1 MRIRGGVF
9 FFSILLLSL
18 VIFQGNGNAQTVERK
33 IDVILV
39 VDGSGSMEWPDR
51 DPGRLRI
58 QGGKLFIDLCNKG
71 DRIGVIDFSTEAK
84 IVFPLYEFLTP
95 LDKETLKEK
104 IGKIAAKGEFTDITL
119 GLEMALKEMIR
130 ARPESAKA
138 VIILSD
144 GDMDPDPA
152 RENFSPYN
160 LEYLK
165 EIRLGAPK
173 KETLKQIKEKYKK
186 IVSPID
192 TELLRNTV
200 LPGFKE
206 QKIPVFAIAFG
217 EGADIPLIKE
227 IADVTATE
235 TGIRNFYFIENAGR
249 LQSVFSEIVE
259 QLKKSKEKIAEKEIQ
274 FSGEEIIHKVNIDD
288 FVREVNFKFIFGQNV
303 DRSDVNIVLKDPDG
317 NTISRTTKKEGV
329 GHIFE
334 KGYELYNIFNPL
346 PGTWEARISGKK
358 DVKLDI
364 TISTWGRSE
373 LKIIPENVKSAY
385 YAGEHIPIT
394 ASLQIDGKRISSR
407 DFLNNLKISA
417 ATENPKRE
425 VEKIDLFDDG
435 KHSDSAAADGIF
447 GNSYTSA
454 NIPGDY
460 YVVITAQGVTAG
472 PKRYDFMREIQYKF
486 RILPRET
493 SLGGAADKQPGEP
506 EKAKPALPIKTILIL
521 AGILAII
528 LLAVFLIK
536 KRKAGSTTEDESIDE
551 ISEEKPSEAPLMFS
565 IKIKDGA
572 VSTIGYKLIK
582 HPSIGEKNLIMRRA
596 GEEFYVQKSEGTLEL
611 NTKIVTDERELKDRD
626 ILKIGELY
634 FEISLKPVENKVVL
648 YGISKEQASLATKE
662 EK

>member
-1 MRIRGGVF
+1 MKIRSRASLFIVLF
-9 FFSILLLSL
+9 LSIFFSPGAGI
-18 VIFQGNGNAQTVERK
+18 TPTEEKK
-33 IDVILV
+33 IDVILI

-58 QGGKLFIDLCNKG
+58 QGGKLFIDLCAKG
-71 DRIGVIDFSTEAK
+71 DRVGLVDFSTDAK

-104 IGKIAAKGEFTDITL
+104 IATIAAKGEFTDITL
-119 GLEMALKEMIR
+119 GLETALKEMIR
-130 ARPESAKA
+130 ARPESVKA

-152 RENFSPYN
+152 RDIFSPYN
-160 LEYLK
+160 LEYQK
-165 EIRLGAPK
+165 EIQLGSGK
-173 KETLKQIKEKYKK
+173 KETIKLIKEKYKK
-186 IVSPID
+186 IAAPID
-192 TELLRNTV
+192 TELLRNSV

-217 EGADIPLIKE
+217 QGADIPLIKE
-227 IADVTATE
+227 IADVCATE
-235 TGIRNFYFIENAGR
+235 TGIRNFYFIENASR

-259 QLKKSKEKIAEKEIQ
+259 QLKKSKEKIAEKEIE

-288 FVREVNFKFIFGQNV
+288 FVREVNFKFIFG
-303 DRSDVNIVLKDPDG
+303 RNI
-317 NTISRTTKKEGV
+317 ISRTTKKEGV

-373 LKIIPENVKSAY
+373 LKLVSENVKSEY
-385 YAGEHIPIT
+385 YAGEQIPIT
-394 ASLQIDGKRISSR
+394 ASLQIDGKRITSR

-435 KHSDSAAADGIF
+435 GHSDTNAADGIF
-447 GNSYTSA
+447 GNSYTTT

-460 YVVITAQGVTAG
+460 YVIITAQGMTAG

-486 RILPRET
+486 RILPKET
-493 SLGGAADKQPGEP
+493 SLGGSIEKQPGKP
-506 EKAKPALPIKTILIL
+506 EKAKSALPIKTILIL

-536 KRKAGSTTEDESIDE
+536 KRKAGTTTEDESIDE
-551 ISEEKPSEAPLMFS
+551 IPEEKPSEAPLMFS

-572 VSTIGYKLIK
+572 VSTIGYKMIR
-582 HPSIGEKNLIMRRA
+582 HPSIGEKNLILRRA
-596 GEEFYVQKSEGTLEL
+596 GEEFYIQRSEGTLEL
-611 NTKIVTDERELKDRD
+611 NTKIVMDERELKDRD

-634 FEISLKPVENKVVL
+634 FETNLKPVENKVIL
-648 YGISKEQASLATKE
+648 YGISKEQASLAKKE
-662 EK
+662 ER